1 MKQKSF
7 DDIVDKIHNIHFG
20 QKFDLVIGIAN
31 GGIVPA
37 YLVAHSLNVPLDII
51 WINFRNPDQT
61 PKQVSPILVKPIS
74 FDHKDKSIL
83 LVDDRVESGSTM
95 SFAKNLL
102 EGARLIKTLTIN
114 GKADYSLFDEE
125 CFGEPWNI

>member
-37 YLVAHSLNVPLDII
+37 YLVAHSLNLPLDII
-51 WINFRNPDQT
+51 WINFRNDDQVT
-61 PKQVSPILVKPIS
+61 KYESPILIKPVS
-74 FDHKDKSIL
+74 FDYKGKAIL
-83 LVDDRVESGSTM
+83 LVDDRVQSGATVN
-95 SFAKNLL
+95 FAKSLL
-102 EGARLIKTLTIN
+102 GSAKLTKTFAVN